1 MAEPPTLQR
10 QLKPTPVFDLD
21 GPYMV
26 GHTQMMKAGGQ
37 KAISSL
43 HVKNDS
49 ENMMTFNLEHVHAS
63 VNNI

>member
-10 QLKPTPVFDLD
+10 LLMPTPVSDLD
-21 GPYMV
+21 GPYMD
-26 GHTQMMKAGGQ
+26 GHTKMMKAGGK
-37 KAISSL
+37 KAISLL

-49 ENMMTFNLEHVHAS
+49 ENMMSLNLEHVHAS